1 MTRRLPQIIAHRG
14 DSANAPEN
22 SLAALDS
29 AIAAGADRVECDVRI
44 AGDGTLVV
52 SHDADLSRIAGRPV
66 LIDDTPAEEL
76 ARIAA
81 AAGASVLPLAT
92 LFEAA
97 RGRIPL
103 MLDVKSLIPAV
114 LEKIAADLAKTG
126 FDPRQIA
133 LGLRD
138 PALVG
143 PARLV
148 LPTARVLALNG
159 GTTPV
164 ETFLAEEVELIRLWE
179 RDADA
184 ETVAALH
191 RQGCTVWVTTG
202 GAGTERDV
210 GDCGADHL
218 FRLIAAGADGLL
230 VNDPALGRRAVLSAA

>member
-1 MTRRLPQIIAHRG
+1 MTRLLPQIIAHRG

-52 SHDADLSRIAGRPV
+52 SHDADLSRIAGRSV

-97 RGRIPL
+97 CGRVPL

-114 LEKIAADLAKTG
+114 IEKIAADLAQTG
-126 FDPRQIA
+126 FDPRRTA

-143 PARLV
+143 PARTH
-148 LPTARVLALNG
+148 LPTARILALNSG
-159 GTTPV
+159 ATPV
-164 ETFLAEEVELIRLWE
+164 DAFLVEGVELIRLWE

-184 ETVAALH
+184 DTIATLQG
-191 RQGCTVWVTTG
+191 QGCTVWVTTG
-202 GAGTERDV
+202 GSGTDRAV
-210 GDCGADHL
+210 GDCGDDVL
-218 FRLIAAGADGLL
+218 YRLIAAGADGIL
-230 VNDPALGRRAVLSAA
+230 VNDPGLGRRAVLSAA

>member
-1 MTRRLPQIIAHRG
+1 MTRPPAHIIAHRG
-14 DSANAPEN
+14 DSAHAPEN

-52 SHDADLSRIAGRPV
+52 SHDADLSRIAGRSV

-76 ARIAA
+76 ARTAA

-97 RGRIPL
+97 HGRIPL

-114 LEKIAADLAKTG
+114 IEKIAADLAAAA
-126 FDPRQIA
+126 FDPRRIA

-143 PARLV
+143 PARAH
-148 LPTARVLALNG
+148 LPAARILALNS

-164 ETFLAEEVELIRLWE
+164 DAFLAESVDLIRLWE

-184 ETVAALH
+184 DTIAALH
-191 RQGCTVWVTTG
+191 GQGCTVWVTTG
-202 GAGTERDV
+202 GTGTDREV
-210 GDCGADHL
+210 GDCSTDDL
-218 FRLIAAGADGLL
+218 SRLIAAGVDGLL